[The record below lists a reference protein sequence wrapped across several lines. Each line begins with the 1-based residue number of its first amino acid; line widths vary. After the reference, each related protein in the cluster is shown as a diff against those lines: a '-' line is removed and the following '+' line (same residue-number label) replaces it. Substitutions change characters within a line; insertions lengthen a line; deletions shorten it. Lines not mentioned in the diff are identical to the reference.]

1 MNSMIKLLFP
11 FAALCLLLSAP
22 LLAEEEEHNPNQ
34 ASLIKRMKGIIIPEL
49 SFDDLDFYE
58 AVDSMRKISDD
69 INLVIVPHRGM
80 HHLDVT
86 LKLRNI
92 SYFNALEY
100 LLLVCGLEMR
110 VDDHAVVILPGEDWH
125 DDDDDCDD
133 DDDDDDDDDWF

>member
-1 MNSMIKLLFP
+1 
-11 FAALCLLLSAP
+11 
-22 LLAEEEEHNPNQ
+22 
-34 ASLIKRMKGIIIPEL
+34 
-49 SFDDLDFYE
+49 
-58 AVDSMRKISDD
+58 
-69 INLVIVPHRGM
+69 M

-125 DDDDDCDD
+125 VDD